1 MAKQQQI
8 ITEVSELQS
17 NTVVVIK
24 RDGIPQTDGMRF
36 DETLAWMHKHSSMSM
51 DWALRH
57 EGYSVHQEIFRV
69 DAVQFDG
76 MTDVQ
81 VKFTERAA
89 NMTRNKLAA
98 DIGTLYKS
106 VGWERITGPAIKF

>member
-1 MAKQQQI
+1 MAKQQI

-24 RDGIPQTDGMRF
+24 RDGIQQSDGMRF

-57 EGYSVHQEIFRV
+57 EGYSVHQEIFV
-69 DAVQFDG
+69 VTAELQDG
-76 MTDVQ
+76 TKQ
-81 VKFTERAA
+81 ETVKFTQRAA
-89 NMTRNKLAA
+89 DLLYKKLGP
-98 DIGTLYKS
+98 DYGTLYRNL
-106 VGWERITGPAIKF
+106 GWERTTGPAIKF